1 MVFLNF
7 KILFSC
13 LQWVD
18 NFVYYKKNYYMIQE
32 GVYFFGLEK
41 CMFLVLYSFG
51 KGIYIDVMI
60 SIMLENLVVKNDN

>member
-1 MVFLNF
+1 
-7 KILFSC
+7 
-13 LQWVD
+13 
-18 NFVYYKKNYYMIQE
+18 MIQE